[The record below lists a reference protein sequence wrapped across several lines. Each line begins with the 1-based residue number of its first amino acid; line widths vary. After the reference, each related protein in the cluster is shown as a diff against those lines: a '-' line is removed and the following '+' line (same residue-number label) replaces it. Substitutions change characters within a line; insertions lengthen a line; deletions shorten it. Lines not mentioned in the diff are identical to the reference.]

1 MKPKIEKHEAVLLA
15 LYAQALHSGAFAEV
29 TRVQM
34 EMDANEFAWALYI
47 LQMRGW
53 ICGCVFQ
60 PPNPSSKERIMGV
73 LRDALMLTPEGFS
86 HAEALA
92 KAAIGTDVRL
102 PSDMMLHGVWNLMTN
117 IGCSMMASLIYS
129 WIG

>member
-1 MKPKIEKHEAVLLA
+1 MKPEIEKHEAVLLA
-15 LYAQALHSGAFAEV
+15 LYAQALHGGAFCEV

-34 EMDANEFAWALYI
+34 EMDANEFTWALYV

-53 ICGCVFQ
+53 VCGCAFQ
-60 PPNPSSKERIMGV
+60 PPNPSAKERVMGV

-86 HAEALA
+86 RAEALA
-92 KAAIGTDVRL
+92 RAAVGTDGHL
-102 PSDMMLHGVWNLMTN
+102 TSGMMLHGVWNLLSN
-117 IGCSMMASLIYS
+117 IGCGIMANVIYS